1 MFSRFVLL
9 SALLAVG
16 LSASACAVAGSSA
29 EYPSATIRYIMT
41 VEVETSEGIKTG
53 SAVREISMVSRPMRM
68 GDRNDTHV
76 RLEKGEAVWIDLKDR
91 GDMFALLSGPSSGT
105 DHYIWLIFMAFPSPC
120 PEGPVSKCGIKY
132 YSNIKPHEVKVLDP
146 KNYPTLVRF
155 ENIMDPLSVEVISK
169 YAERSMPDG
178 YGGEARSLEDVF
190 GAGVS
195 INSIKVEMTKD
206 AGGRE
211 LRGILPWLRNI
222 KGPYL
227 HGGISTLGAPY
238 GLGVINFV
246 KE

>member
-1 MFSRFVLL
+1 MLSRVIFMG
-9 SALLAVG
+9 ALFAVS

-29 EYPSATIRYIMT
+29 EYPSATIRYKMT
-41 VEVETSEGIKTG
+41 VEVETPEGIKTG

-76 RLEKGEAVWIDLKDR
+76 RLEKGEAVRIDLKDR
-91 GDMFALLSGPSSGT
+91 GDMFALLDGPSSGA
-105 DHYIWLIFMAFPSPC
+105 DYSIWLIFRAFPSPC
-120 PEGPVSKCGIKY
+120 PEGPVSRCGIKY
-132 YSNIKPHEVKVLDP
+132 YSNIKPHEMKVLDL

-155 ENIMDPLSVEVISK
+155 KNIMDPLSVEVISK
-169 YAERSMPDG
+169 HAELSMPDG
-178 YGGEARSLEDVF
+178 YGGEARSLEGAF

-206 AGGRE
+206 ASEQE
-211 LRGILPWLRNI
+211 LRGILPWLGNI

-227 HGGISTLGAPY
+227 HGGISTFGAPY
-238 GLGVINFV
+238 GLGVINFI